1 MAGFEIIPVIDLM
14 GGLVV
19 HARGGERDSYRPLTS
34 PLAASAEPDE
44 VVRGLLRLHP
54 FRSLYIAD
62 LDAIRKQGQHS
73 ATVRALHAEHPD
85 LDLWVDAG
93 FANACPCGRLLGSG
107 IGSLVLG
114 SESQRDTDL
123 LASMA
128 GEPRLVLSLDYK
140 GPTPLGPPDVFA
152 RVDLWPERVI
162 VMMLAAVGG
171 TAGPDLARLTEVL
184 AVAGQRRVYAAG
196 GVRDA
201 ADLRAV
207 RDLGCAGV
215 LVASA
220 LHDGRLGAE
229 DLVRTST

>member
-1 MAGFEIIPVIDLM
+1 MAGFEIIPVIDLL

-162 VMMLAAVGG
+162 VMTLAAVGG

>member
-34 PLAASAEPDE
+34 PLTASAEPGE
-44 VVRGLLRLHP
+44 VVRGLLTLHP

-73 ATVRALHAEHPD
+73 AVVRALHAEHPG

-93 FANACPCGRLLGSG
+93 FASACPCGRLLGSG

-114 SESQRDTDL
+114 SESQKDTDL
-123 LASMA
+123 LASLA
-128 GEPRLVLSLDYK
+128 GESRLVLSLDYK
-140 GPTPLGPPDVFA
+140 GPTPLGPPDIFA
-152 RVDLWPERVI
+152 RVDLWPERLI
-162 VMMLAAVGG
+162 VMTLAAVGG
-171 TAGPDLARLTEVL
+171 TAGPDLARLAEVL
-184 AVAGQRRVYAAG
+184 GVAGQRRVYAAG

-201 ADLRAV
+201 SDLWAV
-207 RDLGCAGV
+207 RELGCAGV

-220 LHDGRLGAE
+220 LHDGRLGAK
-229 DLVRTST
+229 DLARTST

>member
-34 PLAASAEPDE
+34 PLAASAEPGE
-44 VVRGLLRLHP
+44 VVRGLLTLHP

-114 SESQRDTDL
+114 SESQKDTDL
-123 LASMA
+123 LASLA
-128 GEPRLVLSLDYK
+128 GESRLVLSLDYK
-140 GPTPLGPPDVFA
+140 GPTPLGPPDIFA
-152 RVDLWPERVI
+152 RVDLWPERLI
-162 VMMLAAVGG
+162 VMTLAAVGG
-171 TAGPDLARLTEVL
+171 TAGPDLARLAEVL
-184 AVAGQRRVYAAG
+184 GVAGQRRVYAAG

-201 ADLRAV
+201 SDLWAV
-207 RDLGCAGV
+207 RELGCAGV

-220 LHDGRLGAE
+220 LHDGRLGAK
-229 DLVRTST
+229 DLARTST

>member
-1 MAGFEIIPVIDLM
+1 MAGFDIIPAIALM

-19 HARGGERDSYRPLTS
+19 PARGGERDSYRPLA
-34 PLAASAEPDE
+34 PALAASAEPTG
-44 VVRGLLRLHP
+44 VVHGLLTLHP

-107 IGSLVLG
+107 IGRLVLG
-114 SESQRDTDL
+114 SESQKDTDL
-123 LASMA
+123 LVSLA
-128 GEPRLVLSLDYK
+128 GESRLVLSLDYK
-140 GPTPLGPPDVFA
+140 GPTPLGPPDIFA
-152 RVDLWPERVI
+152 RVDLWPERLI
-162 VMMLAAVGG
+162 VMTLAAVGG
-171 TAGPDLARLTEVL
+171 TAGPDLARLAEVL

-201 ADLRAV
+201 SDLRAV
-207 RDLGCAGV
+207 RELGCAGA

-220 LHDGRLGAE
+220 LHDGRLG
-229 DLVRTST
+229 

>member
-19 HARGGERDSYRPLTS
+19 HAHGGERDSYRPLTS
-34 PLAASAEPDE
+34 CLAASAEPDE

-93 FANACPCGRLLGSG
+93 FASACPCGRLLGSG
-107 IGSLVLG
+107 VGSLVLG
-114 SESQRDTDL
+114 SESQHDTDL
-123 LASMA
+123 LASLA

-140 GPTPLGPPDVFA
+140 GPTPLGPADIFA
-152 RVDLWPERVI
+152 RVDLWPERII
-162 VMMLAAVGG
+162 VMTLAAVGG
-171 TAGPDLARLTEVL
+171 TAGPDLARLREVL
-184 AVAGQRRVYAAG
+184 AVTSGRRVYAAG
-196 GVRDA
+196 GVRSTH
-201 ADLRAV
+201 DLRAV
-207 RDLGCAGV
+207 RELGCAGV

-220 LHDGRLGAE
+220 LHDGRLGAD
-229 DLVRTST
+229 DLVVASA

>member
-1 MAGFEIIPVIDLM
+1 M
-14 GGLVV
+14 
-19 HARGGERDSYRPLTS
+19 
-34 PLAASAEPDE
+34 
-44 VVRGLLRLHP
+44 
-54 FRSLYIAD
+54 
-62 LDAIRKQGQHS
+62 
-73 ATVRALHAEHPD
+73 
-85 LDLWVDAG
+85 
-93 FANACPCGRLLGSG
+93 
-107 IGSLVLG
+107 LG
-114 SESQRDTDL
+114 SESQKDTDL

-140 GPTPLGPPDVFA
+140 GPTPLGPPDIFA

-162 VMMLAAVGG
+162 VMTLAAVGG

>member
-34 PLAASAEPDE
+34 PLAASAEPAE

-114 SESQRDTDL
+114 SESQKDTDL
-123 LASMA
+123 LASLA
-128 GEPRLVLSLDYK
+128 GESRLVLSLDYK
-140 GPTPLGPPDVFA
+140 GPTPLGPPDIFA
-152 RVDLWPERVI
+152 RADLWPERLI
-162 VMMLAAVGG
+162 VMTLAAVGG
-171 TAGPDLARLTEVL
+171 TAGPDLARLAEVL
-184 AVAGQRRVYAAG
+184 GVAGQRRVYAAG

-201 ADLRAV
+201 SDLRTL
-207 RDLGCAGV
+207 RELGCAGV

-220 LHDGRLGAE
+220 LHDGRLGAK
-229 DLVRTST
+229 DLARTST